1 MKRFFLS
8 CSLVLISIAAF
19 STTHTITN
27 SGFEYSPSTIT
38 INLGDDISFDLE
50 SMHNVIEVNQATWNA
65 NGNTALLSGF
75 QTAFGGGL
83 VPASK
88 LGAGTHYYVCGP
100 HASSGM
106 KGIIIVANTT
116 GVEEVKQLPEMIVYP
131 VPSANLLTIRTNIN
145 LSGFQFLITNLSGQ
159 VVSTGYLNDITTAV
173 DISQFEPGIYIVRA
187 GAQRKQSVRFVKN

>member
-38 INLGDDISFDLE
+38 INLGDDLNFDLE

-106 KGIIIVANTT
+106 KGIIIVQNTT
-116 GVEEVKQLPEMIVYP
+116 GIEELKQLPEIIVYP
-131 VPSANLLTIRTNIN
+131 VPSASLLTIRSNIK
-145 LSGFQFLITNLSGQ
+145 LSGLQFLITNLTGE
-159 VVSTGYLNDITTAV
+159 VVSTGHLNDIVTPV
-173 DISQFEPGIYIVRA
+173 DISQLSPGIYFVRTA
-187 GAQRKQSVRFVKN
+187 GQRKQSVRFVKN